1 MNTPTTIGSAP
12 KGTILIV
19 EDDRFLRD
27 LLTGKLEKE
36 GYTIATAV
44 DGKEGLEKLAS
55 ERPMLVLL
63 DLILPEVDGFEFLKR
78 GREGAGSAMPPVI
91 VLSNLGTRED
101 VEHAETLG
109 AKAFLIKANF
119 TPDEIIARVRAV
131 LHEAYS

>member
-1 MNTPTTIGSAP
+1 MNTPATIGSTP

-27 LLTGKLEKE
+27 LITGKLEKE
-36 GYTIATAV
+36 GYTITTAV

-55 ERPMLVLL
+55 ERPLLVLL

-91 VLSNLGTRED
+91 VLSNLGTKED
-101 VEHAETLG
+101 VERAEMLG

-119 TPDEIIARVRAV
+119 TPDEIIARVRTV

>member
-1 MNTPTTIGSAP
+1 MNTPTTIGSTP

-27 LLTGKLEKE
+27 LITGKLEKE
-36 GYTIATAV
+36 GYAIATAV

-55 ERPMLVLL
+55 ERPLLVLL

-78 GREGAGSAMPPVI
+78 GREGAGSGMPPVI
-91 VLSNLGTRED
+91 VLSNLGTKED
-101 VEHAETLG
+101 VERAEMLG

-119 TPDEIIARVRAV
+119 TPDEIIARVRTV